1 MLLLLGAIGMIFKM
15 NNFNNLFVLVLMLQ
29 FFQFGKE
36 KEMDKIFF
44 FFFLGGWGIKS
55 GHNHIYFTQNSEK

>member
-1 MLLLLGAIGMIFKM
+1 VMPMLLLLGAIGMIFKM

-36 KEMDKIFF
+36 KEMDKFIYLFF
-44 FFFLGGWGIKS
+44 WGIKS